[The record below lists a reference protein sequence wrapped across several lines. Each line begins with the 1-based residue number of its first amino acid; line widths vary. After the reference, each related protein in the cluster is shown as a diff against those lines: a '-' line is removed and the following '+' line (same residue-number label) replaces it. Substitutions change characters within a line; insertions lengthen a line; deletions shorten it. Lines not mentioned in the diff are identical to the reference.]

1 MDLNLPSLRR
11 EIDRLDNTILQTLQK
26 RLEVARLVIKFKRE
40 QNQNVNVPERELQ
53 ILNSLKGR
61 ERSLL
66 SADVIEEIYRIIF
79 AESKRLQRE
88 SQQLAAFQGEH
99 GAFSEVA
106 SRKWNPQIAP
116 IPCQTIG
123 EVFHGVQVGSYDFGI
138 VPIENTVGGMMSQ
151 VNAHLLESQLYIVG
165 AVEMSVEHALL
176 IVPGADYHNLRRVY
190 SQAVAL
196 TECKKIIERM
206 KLEPIS
212 YYDTAGAA
220 KMLAQTG
227 EEDSAAIASVLAAR
241 YYNLEV
247 LRTGIADA
255 QNTRTRFLILAK
267 NPLDSEGNR
276 CSITFTMPDRPGMLF
291 SVMKMFADKNINLT
305 RITSIPTEVGNY
317 VFFLDFA
324 ASDRAPGVQEIL
336 NKISCESESYR
347 YLGCYNEISAEISSH

>member
-1 MDLNLPSLRR
+1 MELNLPSLRH

-26 RLEVARLVIKFKRE
+26 RLEVARLVVKFKRE
-40 QNQNVNVPERELQ
+40 QNQNVNVPEREQQ

-66 SADVIEEIYRIIF
+66 SSEVIEEIYRIIF
-79 AESKRLQRE
+79 SEAKRLQRE
-88 SQQLAAFQGEH
+88 SRPLVAFQGEH

-106 SRKWNPQIAP
+106 ARKWNPEVAP
-116 IPCQTIG
+116 IPCQSISD
-123 EVFHGVQVGSYDFGI
+123 VFQGVQLGSYDYGI

-151 VNAHLLESQLYIVG
+151 TNAHILASKLYLVG

-176 IVPGADYHNLRRVY
+176 ITPGSDYHNLRRVY

-196 TECKKIIERM
+196 TECHSFIERM
-206 KLEPIS
+206 KLEPIA

-220 KMLAQTG
+220 KMLAERW
-227 EEDSAAIASVLAAR
+227 EEGSCAIASELAAK

-255 QNTRTRFLILAK
+255 QNTRTRFLILAR
-267 NPLDSEGNR
+267 NPQDAGGNR

-291 SVMKMFADKNINLT
+291 NVMKMFADQKINLT
-305 RITSIPTEVGNY
+305 RITSIPTEQGNY

-324 ASDRAPGVQEIL
+324 ASDREERVHEIL
-336 NKISCESESYR
+336 NQISCDAESYR
-347 YLGCYNEISAEISSH
+347 YLGCYTESSR